1 MTVTEDNDENRKG
14 HSYPE
19 APQLDA
25 SSWLLLVPS
34 PCVQKLAE
42 SSQLLASRKMPKS
55 HLPPPGSAGSGLDP
69 GWCLFWKHSTGALVL
84 WHLNSSLAST
94 ELLES
99 KPDGEWAGRSSPREH
114 SFPASHLASVLTKR
128 KSNSCVS
135 EYAHFK
141 KKKSPEENRALPVAL
156 GLFEAAVE
164 QQVSCPIVSEVLE
177 PVAKTRSR
185 RRLCKR
191 C

>member
-1 MTVTEDNDENRKG
+1 
-14 HSYPE
+14 
-19 APQLDA
+19 
-25 SSWLLLVPS
+25 
-34 PCVQKLAE
+34 
-42 SSQLLASRKMPKS
+42 MPKS
-55 HLPPPGSAGSGLDP
+55 HLRPPGSAGSGLEP
-69 GWCLFWKHSTGALVL
+69 GWCLFWEHSTGGLVL
-84 WHLNSSLAST
+84 WHQYSSLAGT
-94 ELLES
+94 EPLES
-99 KPDGEWAGRSSPREH
+99 KPDGEWAGRSSPGEH
-114 SFPASHLASVLTKR
+114 SFSASHLASVLTKR

-141 KKKSPEENRALPVAL
+141 KKILEEDRALPVAL
-156 GLFEAAVE
+156 GLFEAAAE